1 MGAPQ
6 QTSTAPQVQ
15 AREGTLV
22 HREPWPQA
30 TPAPKDPR
38 ECCRFHPRGPLLTG
52 QRPQFPLGR

>member
-6 QTSTAPQVQ
+6 QTFRAPQIQ

-38 ECCRFHPRGPLLTG
+38 ECCHFHPCGHPLTG
-52 QRPQFPLGR
+52 HWPQFPLGH